1 MVKYQSPHDTPEQA
15 RRGLQ
20 FELLITA
27 IKTRQLHQLT
37 RATAV
42 IVTVKHVPMK

>member
-1 MVKYQSPHDTPEQA
+1 MVKYQSPHDKPDQD

-20 FELLITA
+20 FELLLTA
-27 IKTRQLHQLT
+27 IKTRRLHQLT

-42 IVTVKHVPMK
+42 IVTVKRVPMK